1 MNKKILLASG
11 PSIEARYGKPAAEL
25 SDREDVWEL
34 EAYYIAQAVANYILT
49 YSPQKI
55 VLWGGVMHQPQLF
68 AMVREKVKE
77 LLGGYIAHPTIE
89 EHIEEYI
96 VAPALGE
103 NPGIMGAFALGI
115 KEMQNNYAE

>member
-1 MNKKILLASG
+1 MT
-11 PSIEARYGKPAAEL
+11 
-25 SDREDVWEL
+25 
-34 EAYYIAQAVANYILT
+34 NYILT

-55 VLWGGVMHQPQLF
+55 VLWGGVMHQQKLF

-103 NPGIMGAFALGI
+103 NSGIMGAFALGV